1 MDYNLGQGFFEKL
14 DQEQTRAFLKLPKTI
29 LQRIMASQILLMRA
43 YTWTSTPHMHL
54 GIVPMR
60 DGKLSSKAMF
70 DREELKKIQDEL
82 PQYLNEQG
90 FELERGARNSEAK
103 HLTVAEFKQEI
114 AYKEIEQ
121 ELVLD
126 FGAPEY
132 ANNLGELVTK
142 GISKRLRGFQNEL
155 GNLFG
160 GELFSWRETTF
171 QEKLDW
177 VKERQREEV
186 ERLAEARKPLEDEI
200 RALNEFLR
208 EKYEEVDKIELR
220 ASESLSE
227 LSEAEGI

>member
-1 MDYNLGQGFFEKL
+1 
-14 DQEQTRAFLKLPKTI
+14 
-29 LQRIMASQILLMRA
+29 
-43 YTWTSTPHMHL
+43 MHL

-142 GISKRLRGFQNEL
+142 EEYQKEAYEVFQNEL

-171 QEKLDW
+171 QEKIRLG
-177 VKERQREEV
+177 QRTTKRRGGKTCRGKKASRRRNTSFKRVFEGKSM
-186 ERLAEARKPLEDEI
+186 RK
-200 RALNEFLR
+200 
-208 EKYEEVDKIELR
+208 
-220 ASESLSE
+220 
-227 LSEAEGI
+227 